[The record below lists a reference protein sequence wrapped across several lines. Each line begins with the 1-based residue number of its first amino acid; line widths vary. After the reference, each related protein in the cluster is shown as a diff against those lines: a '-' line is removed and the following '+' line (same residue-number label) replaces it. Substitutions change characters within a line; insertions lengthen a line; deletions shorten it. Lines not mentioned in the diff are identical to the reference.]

1 MRFRTFLYILG
12 ALVVLYPTAVLF
24 RLNRQVLRQPFLL
37 GQDGGSLPL
46 GYVVLLLM
54 LLSAFLV
61 FMAGVSREVG
71 LLMDRRR
78 RKKQSRRQ
86 DEIEEQYTQGLAAV
100 VEGREDEALAHFRAA
115 LEQDSRH
122 FNTLLKMGEVLR
134 SQGKHAE
141 AVEYHTKAHHLKGD
155 DTRPLYALVEDHEAK
170 GELDRARALLGK
182 ILAIHKQSVT
192 AWRKLRSLHMKE
204 QTWDK
209 ALDAHER
216 VEKYASGGPGVV
228 DRAIGLGIRYEMA
241 VARLEQDRVRDAV
254 AALRKLCKDEPK
266 FIPAHVKLGE
276 ALRRDGKD
284 LEAVETWY
292 RGFELT
298 NSPIF
303 LTVLE
308 EHFLERE
315 QPMAAIEALK
325 RCIAGVRKDTIP
337 RFYLGKLYFRL
348 EMLDDALAVLSSLEG
363 RASYAPTLHYL
374 LGRIHER
381 RKNPQLAATEY
392 RKVIKEMELVQ
403 LDYRCRSCGETLTEW
418 ADRCPTCGLWN
429 TVEVNFREEISYEEL
444 GLAPAPVYT
453 APDWMR

>member
-12 ALVVLYPTAVLF
+12 ALAVLYPTAVLF
-24 RLNRQVLRQPFLL
+24 RLNREVLRQPFLL

-122 FNTLLKMGEVLR
+122 FNTLLKIGEVLR
-134 SQGKHAE
+134 AQGKHAE

-204 QTWDK
+204 RVWDK
-209 ALDAHER
+209 ALEAHER
-216 VEKYASGGPGVV
+216 VEKHAMGGAGEA

-241 VARLEQDRVRDAV
+241 VARLEQDRLRDAV

-276 ALRRDGKD
+276 ALRREGKD

-325 RCIAGVRKDTIP
+325 RCIGACARTPFPASTWEALLPPGDAGRRADRAVVARGPGLLRSHAPLPAGPDP
-337 RFYLGKLYFRL
+337 R
-348 EMLDDALAVLSSLEG
+348 
-363 RASYAPTLHYL
+363 APQ
-374 LGRIHER
+374 E
-381 RKNPQLAATEY
+381 PQLAATEY

-403 LDYRCRSCGETLTEW
+403 LDYRCRGCGETLTEW
-418 ADRCPTCGLWN
+418 AIAAHLRPL
-429 TVEVNFREEISYEEL
+429 EHRS
-444 GLAPAPVYT
+444 
-453 APDWMR
+453 R